1 MRMPRS
7 TVRAEIALPQRR
19 FSPTTQ
25 PRLACFH
32 RILQGPGFWYDMIP
46 SSWIQLLLRHTRP
59 MRSRG
64 GPVFICVAWLESNH
78 RLFNPIVSAYASSGW
93 LEARL
98 GGYRCVS
105 EGVSTQSSGCNAIR
119 CLKVCPDGVRKAC
132 VGNAGALSMARRT
145 GRRVRPWRESTCRSS
160 KARIY
165 SLVLFSSAFT
175 SSTLIGTFR
184 SSHFS
189 FSCAA

>member
-1 MRMPRS
+1 MRMLRS
-7 TVRAEIALPQRR
+7 TVRAEIALHQRW
-19 FSPTTQ
+19 FSPTNQ
-25 PRLACFH
+25 FRLA
-32 RILQGPGFWYDMIP
+32 RSQRLLQGPGFWYDMIP

-59 MRSRG
+59 LRSQG

-78 RLFNPIVSAYASSGW
+78 RLFNHIVSAYASSGW
-93 LEARL
+93 SEARL

-105 EGVSTQSSGCNAIR
+105 EEFSTQSSGCNAIR
-119 CLKVCPDGVRKAC
+119 CLEVCPDGVWKAR
-132 VGNAGALSMARRT
+132 VDNAGAWSMARRT
-145 GRRVRPWRESTCRSS
+145 GRRVRPWRESTSRSS

-184 SSHFS
+184 PSHFS